1 MSGTIERIGILGGS
15 FNPVHIGHLMIAS
28 YLVQWKIVD
37 KVWLNL
43 SPNNPLKDPNGLIT
57 DMKRLEMLRIA
68 CANMPGLE
76 ICDIELTMPR
86 PSYTINTLRLLAKR
100 YPNKR
105 FKLIVGSDNWNAFDQ
120 WREGDEILD
129 DYGVIV
135 YPRPG
140 KEVRNKYVDGMD
152 LVQAPSIDLS
162 STFIRAAIA
171 KGKDMRVY
179 LPNGVYEYIVEN
191 QLYKKE

>member
-1 MSGTIERIGILGGS
+1 MGATERIGILGGS

-179 LPNGVYEYIVEN
+179 LPNGVYEYIVKN

>member
-1 MSGTIERIGILGGS
+1 MGATERIGILGGS